1 MSQKVLVMGA
11 SLNPDRY
18 SNKAIIKLKEFG
30 HTVFAFG
37 IKSGDVQGIKV
48 QTLIPEFDFDT
59 VTIYLNPKNQKQYY
73 DQMLTLNAKRYIF
86 NPGAENEEL
95 SNLIKKKGAKSI
107 NACTLVML
115 SIGNF

>member
-1 MSQKVLVMGA
+1 MIQKVLVMGA

-18 SNKAIIKLKEFG
+18 SNRAIIKLKEF
-30 HTVFAFG
+30 HHSIFAFG
-37 IKSGDVQGIKV
+37 IKSGNIKGIQV
-48 QTLIPEFDFDT
+48 QTLIPDFDFDT
-59 VTIYLNPKNQKQYY
+59 VTIYLNSEKQKQYY
-73 DQMLTLNAKRYIF
+73 DQILNLNVKRYIF

>member
-11 SLNPDRY
+11 SLNPERY

-30 HTVFAFG
+30 HTIFAFG

-48 QTLIPEFDFDT
+48 QTEIPELDFDT
-59 VTIYLNPKNQKQYY
+59 VTIYLNPNNQKQYY
-73 DQMLTLNAKRYIF
+73 DQMLTFNAKRYIF

-95 SNLIKKKGAKSI
+95 SNLIKKKELKAL
-107 NACTLVML
+107 TPVH
-115 SIGNF
+115 

>member
-11 SLNPDRY
+11 SLNPERY

-30 HTVFAFG
+30 HTIFAFG

-48 QTLIPEFDFDT
+48 QILIAELDFDT
-59 VTIYLNPKNQKQYY
+59 VTIYLNPNNQKQYY
-73 DQMLTLNAKRYIF
+73 DQMLTFNAKRYIF

-95 SNLIKKKGAKSI
+95 SNLIKKKGVKSI

-115 SIGNF
+115 LIGNF

>member
-11 SLNPDRY
+11 SLNPERY

-30 HTVFAFG
+30 HTIFAFG

-48 QTLIPEFDFDT
+48 QTEIPELDFDT
-59 VTIYLNPKNQKQYY
+59 VTIYLNPNNQKQYY
-73 DQMLTLNAKRYIF
+73 DQMLTFNAKRYIF

-95 SNLIKKKGAKSI
+95 SNLIKKKGVKSI

-115 SIGNF
+115 LIGNF

>member
-18 SNKAIIKLKEFG
+18 SNKAIIKLKEFS
-30 HTVFAFG
+30 HTIFAFG
-37 IKSGDVQGIKV
+37 IKSGDIQGIKV

-59 VTIYLNPKNQKQYY
+59 LTIYLNSENQKQYY
-73 DQMLTLNAKRYIF
+73 DQMLALNAKRYIF

-115 SIGNF
+115 LIGIF

>member
-11 SLNPDRY
+11 SLNPERY

-30 HTVFAFG
+30 HTIFAFG

-48 QTLIPEFDFDT
+48 QTEIPELDFDT

-73 DQMLTLNAKRYIF
+73 DQMLTFNAKRYIF

-95 SNLIKKKGAKSI
+95 SNLIKKKGVKSI

-115 SIGNF
+115 LIGNF